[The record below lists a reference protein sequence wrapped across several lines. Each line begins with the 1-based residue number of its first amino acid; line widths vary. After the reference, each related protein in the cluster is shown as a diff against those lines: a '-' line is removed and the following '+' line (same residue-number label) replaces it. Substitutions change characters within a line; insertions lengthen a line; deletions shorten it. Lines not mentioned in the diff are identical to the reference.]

1 MDDYHRHKST
11 VISQHAAADSEKKQN
26 SKTHTHTK
34 QLWQYKRLPV
44 EYCYMALEEQRKSI
58 LQILVLQ
65 GPLNSLEPETT

>member
-11 VISQHAAADSEKKQN
+11 VISQHAAADSERN
-26 SKTHTHTK
+26 KTAKHTHTK
-34 QLWQYKRLPV
+34 QLWQYKRLPE